1 MNFFKIFSPTTVVLL
16 ICSLAIPIIAQSD
29 YEIVQT
35 FKQNYKQLEESIN
48 SAGNITEL
56 NSVVADIDRFRN
68 EYLDKK
74 ELLDKSLYPDNFDRI
89 FEKLDIAFII
99 RNQDFTTIDVLQTEN
114 LELKEQIT
122 LLDKMNTELI
132 NKIQEYEYVN
142 KKNAKKIA
150 ELEVLVSNLRAS
162 LKRRDKL
169 ILSIVD
175 SLMPQLAPDRTALTP
190 EEQNQVYFEAEK
202 NNLITN
208 VKKSLQDNIQF
219 LKITTLEPEDLREI
233 KKQQMEFS
241 DFWKYDGIKLVD
253 VYSEKKQKANEIRD
267 IDSLFTLWY
276 WALDYEAWI
285 NISDEFAFHDINL
298 LKFNN
303 GDEFTNV
310 ITSFIDE
317 EIKNIGVKSLEESEK
332 TYSLFVDSTWFKVIH
347 SRWIPFLIENEM
359 LSGDDKDKIESK
371 ISDWKGRLT
380 PASFDWVYVLVALIA
395 VAGVGVMYKKRSSKL
410 QESQK
415 A

>member
-1 MNFFKIFSPTTVVLL
+1 
-16 ICSLAIPIIAQSD
+16 
-29 YEIVQT
+29 
-35 FKQNYKQLEESIN
+35 
-48 SAGNITEL
+48 
-56 NSVVADIDRFRN
+56 
-68 EYLDKK
+68 
-74 ELLDKSLYPDNFDRI
+74 
-89 FEKLDIAFII
+89 
-99 RNQDFTTIDVLQTEN
+99 
-114 LELKEQIT
+114 
-122 LLDKMNTELI
+122 
-132 NKIQEYEYVN
+132 
-142 KKNAKKIA
+142 
-150 ELEVLVSNLRAS
+150 
-162 LKRRDKL
+162 
-169 ILSIVD
+169 
-175 SLMPQLAPDRTALTP
+175 
-190 EEQNQVYFEAEK
+190 
-202 NNLITN
+202 
-208 VKKSLQDNIQF
+208 
-219 LKITTLEPEDLREI
+219 
-233 KKQQMEFS
+233 MEFS